1 MNKEF
6 KEERM
11 ALAQQIQQDMKEAMR
26 SKDQAALR
34 ALRAIKS
41 AILLAQT
48 DGSNNELDADA
59 EIKLLQKLVKQ
70 RRDSISVYQEQGRE
84 DLAADEIEEVA
95 VIEKYLPEAMSEEE
109 LEKLATSI
117 IEKLGASSKADMGKV
132 MGLLGKEVSG
142 RADGK
147 TMAAIVG
154 RLLS

>member
-1 MNKEF
+1 
-6 KEERM
+6 M

-26 SKDQAALR
+26 QKDQAALR

-48 DGSNNELDADA
+48 DGSSKELDQDA

-70 RRDSISVYQEQGRE
+70 RRDSIAVYEEQGRD
-84 DLAADEIEEVA
+84 DLASDEKEELA

-109 LEKLATSI
+109 LEALAASI
-117 IEKLGASSKADMGKV
+117 IEKTGASGKADMGKV
-132 MGLLGKEVSG
+132 MGLLGKEVAG

-147 TMAAIVG
+147 TMAAVVG
-154 RLLS
+154 RLLSR